1 MPEKLGAAT
10 HSSVN
15 PGLKAGTRLFS
26 AVNVNSARFLA
37 VSLFA
42 VLACCTAVFAQDGT
56 PKPNGSISGTVHSQ
70 PDNRPASQVAVSL
83 KSHEA
88 GIFRSVLT
96 DYDGRFEVGGLP
108 PGTYEISID
117 EQGFE
122 PFRSTA
128 QLDGPSLNIELHL
141 TSSLPSPAS
150 SNAYTISVRE
160 LKIPG
165 KAHDEFNK
173 GLDRLAKKDQN
184 GSLSHFMKAVQLF
197 PGYFEALYH
206 QGIIQTN
213 LGQLQK
219 AMQAFQKALV
229 LSGGRYAR
237 AFFGIGYLHYL
248 QGNAAEA
255 ETTIRKGLEID
266 PNSPDGY
273 VVLGMTLLRLNR
285 PDEAEKSAREALLRN
300 PNTANAYLVLADSCA
315 RRQNYR
321 EQIQD
326 LDSYLRLEPAGP
338 ASQRAHEVREVAQRI
353 LNRTQPQN

>member
-1 MPEKLGAAT
+1 MPGKPGAAT
-10 HSSVN
+10 DSSVK
-15 PGLKAGTRLFS
+15 PGLKAGTRLLRAVRASS
-26 AVNVNSARFLA
+26 ACFLV
-37 VSLFA
+37 VSLFV
-42 VLACCTAVFAQDGT
+42 VLACGTAVLAQDGT
-56 PKPNGSISGTVHSQ
+56 PKPNGAISGTVYSQ

-96 DYDGRFEVGGLP
+96 DYDGHFEVGGLA
-108 PGTYEISID
+108 PGRYEISID

-128 QLDGPSLNIELHL
+128 ELDGPSLNLALHL
-141 TSSLPSPAS
+141 TSSLPQQASESP
-150 SNAYTISVRE
+150 YTVSVRE

-173 GLDRLAKKDQN
+173 GLERLAKKDQN

-206 QGIIQTN
+206 QGIVHTN

-237 AFFGIGYLHYL
+237 AVFGIGYVDYL

-266 PNSPDGY
+266 PNSADGY

-300 PNTANAYLVLADSCA
+300 PNTANAYLVLADSSA

-326 LDSYLRLEPAGP
+326 LDSYLRLEPTGP